1 MQMNNQAIIITFY
14 VVVPGA
20 TVRVTAVPR
29 IAAGMRPRTAAATAA
44 FGSVSAWTAYN
55 ELPVLDL
62 GLDSLCFAIIVSR
75 LETVLGVDPF
85 SENDDAP
92 FPANLGEFIRFYE
105 NAVE

>member
-1 MQMNNQAIIITFY
+1 M
-14 VVVPGA
+14 
-20 TVRVTAVPR
+20 
-29 IAAGMRPRTAAATAA
+29 
-44 FGSVSAWTAYN
+44 
-55 ELPVLDL
+55 
-62 GLDSLCFAIIVSR
+62 DSLCFAIIVSR